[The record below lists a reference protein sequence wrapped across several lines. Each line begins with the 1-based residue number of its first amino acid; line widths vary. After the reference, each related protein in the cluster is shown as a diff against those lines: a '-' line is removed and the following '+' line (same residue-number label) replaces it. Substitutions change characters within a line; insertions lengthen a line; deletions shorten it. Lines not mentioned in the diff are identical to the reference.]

1 MDSFH
6 KLIFQGMNWSNL
18 EFFFKHS
25 IYLEQNLQSIA
36 QNYQFK
42 PSNKAEGSFVCSLT
56 YFNSL
61 SHFYNP

>member
-25 IYLEQNLQSIA
+25 IYLEQNPQSIA

-42 PSNKAEGSFVCSLT
+42 PSNKA
-56 YFNSL
+56 
-61 SHFYNP
+61 